1 MAGSSSSGEI
11 RTPIFSGVNYDFWRT
26 KLRTIFV
33 SHDLWSL
40 IEDGYVVPPSNV
52 VLTETQTRE
61 LKVNIKR
68 DAKAFGV
75 IQNAISDEIFPR
87 ISNETSA
94 KLAWDVLEKVYRG
107 STKVRAVKL
116 QSLRRDFEYIRMK
129 DDELL
134 DDYLSRLSEI
144 INQMKSYGEI
154 LSDERIV
161 QKYLISLP
169 RKYDNIVSIIEETK
183 DLSTLSV
190 EELIGSLKGFAQR
203 LSRHDNNDVENA
215 FQTLTVN
222 PKTQASSSQSKANFN
237 KNWKGK
243 NKAWEGK
250 GNFEDKK
257 KVEKSLYV
265 SKCKICDKAHSGEC
279 WFKGKVKCHKCSK
292 FGHMQKDCTYK
303 DNQLAHYTK
312 AEDEETNMF
321 YVGHDTTVQEE
332 AKVWFV
338 DSGCSNHMTANKN
351 ILHNVDT
358 TNLTRVKMGNGQLVD
373 TLGRGTIAVHTKNGK
388 MFIKDVMLV
397 PDLKQN
403 LLSLGQL
410 IEHGYYLYFG
420 DNTCK
425 IYDRRNRQQLVAKI
439 EIRKSR
445 SFPLTIEYATQSAFK
460 MEVQED
466 SKLWHKRLGHLN
478 FQSLKKLQEKEMVH
492 GLPSIQENEE
502 ICEGWVCT

>member
-40 IEDGYVVPPSNV
+40 IEDGYV
-52 VLTETQTRE
+52 TQTRE

-68 DAKAFGV
+68 DAKALGV

-87 ISNETSA
+87 ITSA
-94 KLAWDVLEKVYRG
+94 KSAWDVLEKVYRG

-144 INQMKSYGEI
+144 INQMKSNGEI

-190 EELIGSLKGFAQR
+190 EELIGSLSKR

-222 PKTQASSSQSKANFN
+222 PKTQASSSQSKANSN

-257 KVEKSLYV
+257 KVEKSLYG

-303 DNQLAHYTK
+303 II
-312 AEDEETNMF
+312 
-321 YVGHDTTVQEE
+321 
-332 AKVWFV
+332 
-338 DSGCSNHMTANKN
+338 S
-351 ILHNVDT
+351 
-358 TNLTRVKMGNGQLVD
+358 
-373 TLGRGTIAVHTKNGK
+373 
-388 MFIKDVMLV
+388 
-397 PDLKQN
+397 
-403 LLSLGQL
+403 
-410 IEHGYYLYFG
+410 
-420 DNTCK
+420 
-425 IYDRRNRQQLVAKI
+425 
-439 EIRKSR
+439 
-445 SFPLTIEYATQSAFK
+445 
-460 MEVQED
+460 
-466 SKLWHKRLGHLN
+466 
-478 FQSLKKLQEKEMVH
+478 
-492 GLPSIQENEE
+492 
-502 ICEGWVCT
+502 

>member
-11 RTPIFSGVNYDFWRT
+11 RTPIFSGENYDFWRT

-40 IEDGYVVPPSNV
+40 IEDGYVVPLSTV
-52 VLTETQTRE
+52 ALTKAQTKE
-61 LKVNIKR
+61 LKENIKR
-68 DAKAFGV
+68 DAKALGV
-75 IQNAISDEIFPR
+75 IQNAISDENFPR
-87 ISNETSA
+87 ISNDTSA
-94 KLAWDVLEKVYRG
+94 KSAWDVLEKVYRG

-144 INQMKSYGEI
+144 INKMKSYGEI

-161 QKYLISLP
+161 QKY
-169 RKYDNIVSIIEETK
+169 
-183 DLSTLSV
+183 
-190 EELIGSLKGFAQR
+190 Q
-203 LSRHDNNDVENA
+203 
-215 FQTLTVN
+215 LTC
-222 PKTQASSSQSKANFN
+222 Q
-237 KNWKGK
+237 
-243 NKAWEGK
+243 ER
-250 GNFEDKK
+250 
-257 KVEKSLYV
+257 
-265 SKCKICDKAHSGEC
+265 
-279 WFKGKVKCHKCSK
+279 KVKCHKCSR
-292 FGHMQKDCTYK
+292 FRHMQKDCTYK
-303 DNQLAHYTK
+303 DNQFAHYTK

-338 DSGCSNHMTANKN
+338 DIGCSNHMTANKN

-403 LLSLGQL
+403 LLSLGQI

-425 IYDRRNRQQLVAKI
+425 IYDRRNR
-439 EIRKSR
+439 
-445 SFPLTIEYATQSAFK
+445 
-460 MEVQED
+460 
-466 SKLWHKRLGHLN
+466 
-478 FQSLKKLQEKEMVH
+478 
-492 GLPSIQENEE
+492 
-502 ICEGWVCT
+502 

>member
-1 MAGSSSSGEI
+1 MAGSSNSGEI
-11 RTPIFSGVNYDFWRT
+11 QTPIFSGDNYDFWRT

-40 IEDGYVVPPSNV
+40 IEDDYVVPLSTV
-52 VLTETQTRE
+52 ALTKAQTKE
-61 LKVNIKR
+61 LKENIKR
-68 DAKAFGV
+68 DAKALGV
-75 IQNAISDEIFPR
+75 IQNAISYEIFSR

-94 KLAWDVLEKVYRG
+94 KSAWDMLEKVYRG

-134 DDYLSRLSEI
+134 DDFLSRLSEI
-144 INQMKSYGEI
+144 IDQMKSYGEI

-183 DLSTLSV
+183 DLSTL
-190 EELIGSLKGFAQR
+190 R
-203 LSRHDNNDVENA
+203 
-215 FQTLTVN
+215 
-222 PKTQASSSQSKANFN
+222 
-237 KNWKGK
+237 
-243 NKAWEGK
+243 
-250 GNFEDKK
+250 
-257 KVEKSLYV
+257 
-265 SKCKICDKAHSGEC
+265 
-279 WFKGKVKCHKCSK
+279 KVKCHKYSR
-292 FGHMQKDCTYK
+292 FRHMQKDCTYK
-303 DNQLAHYTK
+303 DNQFAHYTK

-373 TLGRGTIAVHTKNGK
+373 TLGRGNIAVHTKNGK

-425 IYDRRNRQQLVAKI
+425 IYDRRNRQQLLAKI
-439 EIRKSR
+439 EMRKSR

-466 SKLWHKRLGHLN
+466 SKLWHKRFGHLS

-502 ICEGWVCT
+502 ICERCALGKHHRDSFPHGKSWRAKAPLELIHTDVCGPMKTSTQVGNRYFLIFVDDYSRMTWVYFLR